1 MTPSLNN
8 GAEGIRREDILY
20 EKQDGVAIATLNR
33 PHSLNAFRQSTM
45 QEFLQILSDVAADSQ
60 IRVLVV
66 TGNGRA
72 FSAGRDLKE
81 WALSEGDLSA
91 QRLEGE
97 LELLQNI
104 TQQMMKLSK
113 VLIAAVN
120 GVAVGLGAEIAIA
133 CDIRL
138 ASESAV
144 FGFPEAQRGLFV
156 TNGVTYFLP
165 RLVGMGRATEWL
177 LTGEMI
183 LAPEALHAG
192 LVTHVVP
199 LDDLMKFTMTLSRK
213 ITANAPI
220 SIRLIKQAMQKTY
233 ELDLAAAMQ
242 LETNGVLECHD
253 SEDFPEGVR
262 AFVEKRAPVYRGK

>member
-1 MTPSLNN
+1 MTPLLNN
-8 GAEGIRREDILY
+8 GADGMRREDILY
-20 EKQDGVAIATLNR
+20 EKQDGVALATLNR
-33 PHSLNAFRQSTM
+33 PNSLNAFRQSTM

-81 WALSEGDLSA
+81 WALNTGELSA
-91 QRLEGE
+91 QHLEEE

-104 TQQMMKLSK
+104 TQKMMKLSK

-120 GVAVGLGAEIAIA
+120 GIAVGLGAEIAIA

-138 ASESAV
+138 ASENAV

-183 LAPEALHAG
+183 SAPEALQAG

-199 LDDLMKFTMTLSRK
+199 LESLMKLTMTLSRK
-213 ITANAPI
+213 ITANAPL
-220 SIRLIKQAMQKTY
+220 SMRLIKQAMQKTY
-233 ELDLAAAMQ
+233 QLGLEAAMQ

-253 SEDFPEGVR
+253 SNDFLEGVR
-262 AFVEKRAPVYRGK
+262 AFVEKRAPVYVGK